1 MSTLRARHNIERALA
16 SDLRFDFT
24 NMYVHLT
31 DGRQISVPLERFP
44 RLRDAT
50 SEQREQWELIG
61 PGIGIHWEEIDE
73 DINIENLLADP
84 ATLLVYK

>member
-1 MSTLRARHNIERALA
+1 MSTLRARHNTERVLA
-16 SDLRFDFT
+16 SDVRFDSA

-31 DGRQISVPLERFP
+31 DGRKISVALERFAH
-44 RLRDAT
+44 LRDAT
-50 SEQREQWELIG
+50 PEQREQWEFIG

-73 DINIENLLADP
+73 DISVENLLADP